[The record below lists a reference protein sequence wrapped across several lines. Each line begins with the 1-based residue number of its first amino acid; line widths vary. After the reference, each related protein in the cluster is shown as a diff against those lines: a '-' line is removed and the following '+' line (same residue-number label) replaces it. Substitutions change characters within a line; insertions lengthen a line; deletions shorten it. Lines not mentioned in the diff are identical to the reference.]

1 MKLPSPFAEDSL
13 INIVVETPKGS
24 RNKYVWDNNVDFF
37 RLKKILPEGTAFPGD
52 FGFIPRTMAEDDAP
66 LDAILLA
73 DEPIAMGAVVQ
84 CRVVGVMMVE
94 QTKGDKTVR
103 NDRIIA
109 VPDCS
114 KRYKDVKSPDDISA
128 TWIDEVN
135 EFFIYY
141 HKLEG
146 TGQKVIEVAGADKA
160 MALIKDSIV

>member
-1 MKLPSPFAEDSL
+1 MKLPSPFAQNDL

-24 RNKYVWDNNVDFF
+24 RNKYVWDDSVEYF
-37 RLKKILPEGTAFPGD
+37 RLKKVLPEGTAFPGD

-73 DEPIAMGAVVQ
+73 DEPVMMGAVAQ
-84 CRVVGVMMVE
+84 CNVVGVMMVE
-94 QTKGDKTVR
+94 QKKNDKTVR

-109 VPDCS
+109 IPDCS
-114 KRYKDVKSPDDISA
+114 KRYKGVKSPDDISA

-146 TGQKVIEVAGADKA
+146 TAQKVLEVAGAAKA
-160 MALIKDSIV
+160 MELIKKSIV